1 MPDTYNLSGIPIKFI
16 NLFKLYHCIYYK
28 KYLSTTS
35 KNILSYNRFFV
46 YPYLHLCKQS
56 PPFGVFLLEIY
67 LTFLRRVSRRYII
80 LDMKRFIPVL
90 KFFLIMLFMAAQ
102 AAFGADFRVVSA
114 NYDLSNAI
122 VVLSA
127 RDTFEGNIAENIT
140 LKKLDNP
147 TRYYFD
153 IDSAVLTIPK
163 QDWIFHTGNFDRILI
178 SQFQN
183 NPNVVRVVLYPK
195 DEKLIKNIKFY
206 RIKNN
211 IILRLNGNDIQNDY
225 YQHIYRDEHA
235 SSSDF
240 YENLKVVYT
249 DPVPAINM
257 AEQIQSAFNVQPVQ
271 TQSIQKD
278 EPDFKRFKLNTKYY
292 MNNVTTRP
300 NSILLSG
307 FGEMT
312 FEKPTVLQNPSRLIY
327 DFPNSLSAPD
337 VRNRE
342 YQINET
348 DKLVIGQFSINK
360 IRAVIYTNNV
370 ENYIPV
376 IAADNQ
382 SVLLINQKT
391 YDTSQ
396 LVQGCA
402 RTTQYNA
409 KEINDLTQSMTI
421 NFDCPV
427 VHSIARKNN
436 ALVLTLYNVLNFNE
450 DDFKTNF
457 AGSFFWNAKII
468 NSEKGPGVRIYLPL
482 RQDSQVDTY
491 LGADG
496 KSIKVVLKE
505 TARSKKQLFNVPV
518 SKIPAKRIVI
528 DAGHGGTDYGAIR
541 GEVNEKDIVLD
552 VAKKVQKELT
562 KLGHKVIMTRCTD
575 DFISLQDR
583 VEISSNENADIFVS
597 IHVNSSVK
605 PEIEGIE
612 THYYHPESMG
622 LAQSVHQALI
632 SNLKPF
638 DRGLFKSKFYVI
650 NHTEMPAILCE
661 IGFISN
667 DDERKLLVT
676 EKRKQETAKAI
687 VEGVLNYFG
696 QE

>member
-1 MPDTYNLSGIPIKFI
+1 MGKFR
-16 NLFKLYHCIYYK
+16 L
-28 KYLSTTS
+28 
-35 KNILSYNRFFV
+35 
-46 YPYLHLCKQS
+46 
-56 PPFGVFLLEIY
+56 
-67 LTFLRRVSRRYII
+67 II
-80 LDMKRFIPVL
+80 
-90 KFFLIMLFMAAQ
+90 KFFLIMLFMVAQ
-102 AAFGADFRVVSA
+102 TAFGADFRVVSA

-127 RDTFEGNIAENIT
+127 KDSIEGNIAENIN
-140 LKKLDNP
+140 LKKLENP

-153 IDSAVLTIPK
+153 LDSTVLTIPK
-163 QDWIFHTGNFDRILI
+163 QDWVFRNGNFDRILI

-183 NPNVVRVVLYPK
+183 NPNIVRVVFYPK
-195 DEKLIKNIKFY
+195 EDKIFKDIKFY

-211 IILRLNGNDIQNDY
+211 IIMRLNGNDIQNDY

-240 YENLKVVYT
+240 YENLKVVYSEPLS
-249 DPVPAINM
+249 PVNM
-257 AEQIQSAFNVQPVQ
+257 ADEIQNAFNVTPAQPPAQ
-271 TQSIQKD
+271 QKD

-292 MNNVTTRP
+292 MNNVTARP

-312 FEKPTVLQNPSRLIY
+312 FEKPTVLTNPTRLIY
-327 DFPNSLSAPD
+327 DFPNSLSAPE

-348 DKLVIGQFSINK
+348 DKIVIGQFSINK
-360 IRAVIYTNNV
+360 VRAVIYTENV
-370 ENYIPV
+370 ENYVPV
-376 IAADNQ
+376 LAADNQ
-382 SVLLINQKT
+382 SVLFINQKT
-391 YDTSQ
+391 YDMAQ
-396 LVQGCA
+396 LVQSFA
-402 RTTQYNA
+402 KTIQYQA
-409 KEINDLTQSMTI
+409 QEINDLTQSMTL
-421 NFDCPV
+421 NFDAPI
-427 VHSIARKNN
+427 VHSIDRKNN
-436 ALVLTLYNVLNFNE
+436 ALVVTIFNAINFNE
-450 DDFKTNF
+450 EEFKSNF
-457 AGSFFWNAKII
+457 AGSFFWNAKLIC
-468 NSEKGPGVRIYLPL
+468 NEKGAGVRIYIPL
-482 RQDSQVDTY
+482 RQDSQVNTY

-505 TARSKKQLFNVPV
+505 TNRSKKQLFNIPT
-518 SKIPAKRIVI
+518 SKIPSKTIII

-541 GEVNEKDIVLD
+541 GDVNEKTITLD

-562 KLGHKVIMTRCTD
+562 KLGHKVIMTRSTD
-575 DFISLQDR
+575 DYISLQDR
-583 VEISSNENADIFVS
+583 VDISAQNKGEIFVS

-612 THYYHPESMG
+612 THYYHQESMG
-622 LAQSVHQALI
+622 LAQVVHESLI

-650 NHTEMPAILCE
+650 NHTEIPAILCE

-667 DDERKLLVT
+667 DEERKLLVT

-687 VEGVLNYFG
+687 VEGVLKYFG

>member
-1 MPDTYNLSGIPIKFI
+1 MG
-16 NLFKLYHCIYYK
+16 
-28 KYLSTTS
+28 
-35 KNILSYNRFFV
+35 RFF
-46 YPYLHLCKQS
+46 L
-56 PPFGVFLLEIY
+56 
-67 LTFLRRVSRRYII
+67 
-80 LDMKRFIPVL
+80 VL
-90 KFFLIMLFMAAQ
+90 KLFLIMILVFAQ
-102 AAFGADFRVVSA
+102 TAFGADFRVVSA

-127 RDTFEGNIAENIT
+127 KDTFEGTIAENIT

-153 IDSAVLTIPK
+153 IDSTVLTIPK
-163 QDWIFHTGNFDRILI
+163 QDWVFHSGNFDRILI

-183 NPNVVRVVLYPK
+183 NPNIVRVVLYHKNDKVIK
-195 DEKLIKNIKFY
+195 DIKFY

-211 IILRLNGNDIQNDY
+211 IIMRLNGNDIQNDY

-240 YENLKVVYT
+240 YENLKVVYSE
-249 DPVPAINM
+249 PVTPLNM
-257 AEQIQSAFNVQPVQ
+257 AVEIQNAFNVQPSETIVQ
-271 TQSIQKD
+271 QKD

-292 MNNVTTRP
+292 LNNVTARP

-312 FEKPTVLQNPSRLIY
+312 FEKPMVLQNPTRLIY
-327 DFPNSLSAPD
+327 DFPNSLSAPE

-348 DKLVIGQFSINK
+348 DKVVIGQFAINK
-360 IRAVIYTNNV
+360 IRAVIYTENV
-370 ENYIPV
+370 EAYTPV

-391 YDTSQ
+391 YDTAQ
-396 LVQGCA
+396 LVQNFSKPV
-402 RTTQYNA
+402 QYSA
-409 KEINDLTQSMTI
+409 QEINDLTQSMTL
-421 NFDCPV
+421 NFDMPV
-427 VHSIARKNN
+427 VHSIDRKNN
-436 ALVLTLYNVLNFNE
+436 ALVLTIYNAINFSE
-450 DDFKTNF
+450 EEFKSNF
-457 AGSFFWNAKII
+457 AGSFFWNAKLIC
-468 NSEKGPGVRIYLPL
+468 SEKGAGVRIYLPL
-482 RQDSQVDTY
+482 RQDSQVNTY

-505 TARSKKQLFNVPV
+505 TARSKKQLFNIPT
-518 SKIPAKRIVI
+518 SKIPSKRIVI
-528 DAGHGGTDYGAIR
+528 DAGHGGTDHGAIR
-541 GEVNEKDIVLD
+541 GEINEKTITLD

-562 KLGHKVIMTRCTD
+562 KLGHHVIMTRTTD
-575 DFISLQDR
+575 DYVSLQER
-583 VEISSNENADIFVS
+583 VETAANEKGDIFVS

-622 LAQSVHQALI
+622 LAQSVHETLI

-650 NHTEMPAILCE
+650 NHTEIPAILCE

-667 DDERKLLVT
+667 EEERKLLVT

-687 VEGVLNYFG
+687 VEGVLKYFG